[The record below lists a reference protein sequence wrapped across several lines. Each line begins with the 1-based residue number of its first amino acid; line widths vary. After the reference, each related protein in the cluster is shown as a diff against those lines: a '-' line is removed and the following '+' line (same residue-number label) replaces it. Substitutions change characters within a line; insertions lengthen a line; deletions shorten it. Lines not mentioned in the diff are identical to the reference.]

1 MVCIRKSSYRRYF
14 LGSSSP
20 TKQWEL
26 CGIRAFP
33 KQNQNSGLRE
43 AGVFFQKMKNDITLR
58 GDTSSQLD
66 FNLAPQ
72 DIVLNCSDG
81 QVRSIFVACQLNW
94 NFCIKGGDELTFVG
108 SHLALHTT
116 TFAGIQLHNVVLFF
130 DNDNEKYCGV
140 IFFIDRIRRVGQV
153 GQMENAG
160 KLFWSSKNDEI
171 PRSRTLEIKENL
183 QVLCGPELHLCART
197 WQERGRLLLAE
208 FDQGRPGCLC
218 RRGSTKSILSA
229 SAGFCERDNS

>member
-1 MVCIRKSSYRRYF
+1 MITIPAVSALVSVSVQLYKCICLGKSCKKSGIFYYFCRQIQGGRGSRAPLRFFCIFLKPSRISDRKSFYWSYF

-20 TKQWEL
+20 TKQWKL
-26 CGIRAFP
+26 CGIRAVP
-33 KQNQNSGLRE
+33 KQNQNSGLKE

-94 NFCIKGGDELTFVG
+94 NFCIKGGDELSFVG

-116 TFAGIQLHNVVLFF
+116 AFAGIQ
-130 DNDNEKYCGV
+130 
-140 IFFIDRIRRVGQV
+140 
-153 GQMENAG
+153 
-160 KLFWSSKNDEI
+160 
-171 PRSRTLEIKENL
+171 
-183 QVLCGPELHLCART
+183 
-197 WQERGRLLLAE
+197 
-208 FDQGRPGCLC
+208 
-218 RRGSTKSILSA
+218 
-229 SAGFCERDNS
+229 